1 MWLRNVTGGARWREE
16 ETLEPQS
23 RVPAPV
29 FARIAAITEILSAR
43 RRAGRTLSP
52 FHIPPF
58 KIEFRR

>member
-1 MWLRNVTGGARWREE
+1 MTGGGEVEGEEE

-23 RVPAPV
+23 RVPGPV

-58 KIEFRR
+58 KTEFRR